1 MPPLSDQT
9 FDEAAELDGWTM
21 NEEVMATFRPVE
33 AGWRAT
39 VHHRVV
45 YGRSFKRFH
54 FAVVDP
60 FGRCMDVTLRS
71 RLTDAR
77 IYAEGRVRWLN
88 RPKAA

>member
-9 FDEAAELDGWTM
+9 FEELAQVDGWTIIG
-21 NEEVMATFRPVE
+21 EAMAAFRPVE

-39 VHHRVV
+39 VHYRVV

-54 FAVVDP
+54 VAVVDP

-71 RLTDAR
+71 RLADAR
-77 IYAEGRVRWLN
+77 IYAEGRVQWLN

>member
-1 MPPLSDQT
+1 VT
-9 FDEAAELDGWTM
+9 
-21 NEEVMATFRPVE
+21 PVD

-45 YGRSFKRFH
+45 YGRSYKRFH
-54 FAVVDP
+54 VAVCDP
-60 FGRCMDVTLRS
+60 LGKCMDVTLRF
-71 RLTDAR
+71 RLADAR